1 MKKNIIIVCFI
12 FMILII
18 AFCKR
23 ISSAGNLCIKENLL
37 TIFPLLIEYGAILDK
52 KSLELAEIT
61 TERTGSLEMKK
72 LVLAQWKKQNKNKH
86 KS

>member
-61 TERTGSLEMKK
+61 TEGAVLEVINRLQKGRPF
-72 LVLAQWKKQNKNKH
+72 LC
-86 KS
+86 